1 MTDTIVTVLQKIQTE
16 IKAPKSQQG
25 RFGKSRSAE
34 DIIAQ
39 AKPILAKHGA
49 AITLADEIVQVGERN
64 YIKATACL
72 RWNESVLEV
81 HGWAWE
87 GELNRGLDASQVT
100 GMASSY
106 ARKYAMG
113 GLFALDDTKD
123 ADGHMDA
130 PVSNLAKAKDADGH
144 MDAPVSN
151 LAKAKDALNKEFEQY
166 GHATDDAKKKI
177 IDTVIGKAKIDTEA
191 EVDAV
196 MQALEDG
203 LV

>member
-1 MTDTIVTVLQKIQTE
+1 MTETLITVLQKVQQE
-16 IKAPKSQQG
+16 IKAPKNQQG

-39 AKPILAKHGA
+39 AKPVCAKYNA
-49 AITLADEIVQVGERN
+49 AFTLSDQIVQVGDRN
-64 YIKATACL
+64 YIKATATFY
-72 RWNESVLEV
+72 WNGHDLGVD
-81 HGWAWE
+81 GWAWE

-130 PVSNLAKAKDADGH
+130 PVSNLAKAKDA
-144 MDAPVSN
+144 
-151 LAKAKDALNKEFEQY
+151 LNKEFEQY

-177 IDTVIGKAKIDTEA
+177 IDTVLGKAKIDTES
-191 EVDAV
+191 EVNAV

>member
-1 MTDTIVTVLQKIQTE
+1 MTDTIVTVLQKIQAE

-39 AKPILAKHGA
+39 AKPILAKYSA
-49 AITLADEIVQVGERN
+49 AITLGDQIVRVGERN
-64 YIKATACL
+64 YIKATATL
-72 RWNESVLEV
+72 YWGDATLPVD
-81 HGWAWE
+81 GWAWE
-87 GELNRGLDASQVT
+87 GELNRGLDSSQVT

-130 PVSNLAKAKDADGH
+130 PVSNLAKAKDA
-144 MDAPVSN
+144 
-151 LAKAKDALNKEFEQY
+151 LNKEFEQY
-166 GHATDDAKKKI
+166 GHTTDDAKMKI
-177 IDTVIGKAKIDTEA
+177 IDTVLGKSKIDTTM

>member
-151 LAKAKDALNKEFEQY
+151 LAKAKDALNKEFERY
-166 GHATDDAKKKI
+166 GHTTDEAKKKI

>member
-72 RWNESVLEV
+72 HWNESVLEV
-81 HGWAWE
+81 QGWAWE

-130 PVSNLAKAKDADGH
+130 PV
-144 MDAPVSN
+144 PN

-166 GHATDDAKKKI
+166 GHTTDEAKKKI